1 MRETLPFDIRKL
13 KEEDRKFLLSKNS
26 QECLF
31 NEQMILNNIIL
42 IISVFAILIS
52 VVTLITTSQYVSN
65 NQKLFSIIFLSI
77 ITIYLIYS
85 FIKSYRNIKNQQKVI
100 EYGYNT
106 LFKLHFGY
114 TNKGKIK

>member
-1 MRETLPFDIRKL
+1 MRETLPFDIKRL
-13 KEEDRKFLLSKNS
+13 KEDDRKFLLSKNS

-31 NEQMILNNIIL
+31 NEQMILNNRIL

-52 VVTLITTSQYVSN
+52 VVTLITTSQYVTI
-65 NQKLFSIIFLSI
+65 NQKLFSVIFLSI

-85 FIKSYRNIKNQQKVI
+85 FIKSYLNIKNQQKVI

-106 LFKLHFGY
+106 LFKLHFVY
-114 TNKGKIK
+114 ANKDKAK